1 MKKEPTREEKIRTL
15 QAANPK
21 LSHHQACQLLGYK
34 DVFDFPTGDDVPDFL
49 KDIFNISDEN
59 GKNP

>member
-34 DVFDFPTGDDVPDFL
+34 DVFDPTTDVPDFL
-49 KDIFNISDEN
+49 KDIFNMSDED
-59 GKNP
+59 GKKP